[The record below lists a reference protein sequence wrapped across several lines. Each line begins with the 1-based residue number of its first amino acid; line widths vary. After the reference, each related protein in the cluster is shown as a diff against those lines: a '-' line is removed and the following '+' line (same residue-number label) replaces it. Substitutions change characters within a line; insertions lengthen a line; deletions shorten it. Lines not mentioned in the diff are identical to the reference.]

1 MSSRL
6 AAGLVFLI
14 ALSGYSDQPQA
25 FTDADIAADS
35 EIGYVRSFHDET
47 PQGATGIKCTVV
59 YKGGLVKSR
68 VRVMSQYG
76 RTISASYPKA
86 DIEAYMK
93 LWRALQAHAAMTLEA
108 PYELLMRSK
117 TPEDGPYERFETS
130 HDWYRFAFRCKDK
143 VRVFDVYCID
153 LLKDKRYKTIL
164 DEIDRFVKLKP
175 IGRNPSAVTTVIY

>member
-1 MSSRL
+1 MFSRL

-14 ALSGYSDQPQA
+14 ALSGYSDQPKA
-25 FTDADIAADS
+25 VTDEDIAADS

-59 YKGGLVKSR
+59 CKGGLVKSR
-68 VRVMSQYG
+68 VRVMSHYG

-86 DIEAYMK
+86 DIKAYLK
-93 LWRALQAHAAMTLEA
+93 LWRALQAHAAMTLESTDV
-108 PYELLMRSK
+108 LLMRSK

-143 VRVFDVYCID
+143 ENVLDVHGID
-153 LLKDKRYKTIL
+153 LLKDKRYKAIL
-164 DEIDRFVKLKP
+164 DEIDRFLKMKP
-175 IGRNPSAVTTVIY
+175 IGRNPSAATTVIY